1 MFPECNNQFIFPECV
16 KRVIYPAEYAIIFSR
31 FFIGHQI
38 REIIH
43 LQMFLVA
50 PPDDLMGPYEEHT
63 TQEGRIRF
71 ECRCVGE
78 FFIDLEL
85 RFGLLLLHLINLY

>member
-1 MFPECNNQFIFPECV
+1 MFPESHNQFIFAEGV
-16 KRVIYPAEYAIIFSR
+16 ERVIYLAEDAIILGR
-31 FFIGHQI
+31 FLIGHQI

-50 PPDDLMGPYEEHT
+50 PPDDLVGPYEEHS
-63 TQEGRIRF
+63 TQEGRIPFKR
-71 ECRCVGE
+71 RHVGE